1 MEPKAGL
8 AGFIIRSLTAQGVR
22 DVWKAAKKAG
32 KKLDLSEKL
41 IFTPKGSTA
50 SLKWKSSDESVATV
64 SSSGKVTA
72 LTPGTVTITV
82 KGSGGLKATVKIK
95 VK

>member
-1 MEPKAGL
+1 MNHTGTDDGAFALHHLGKK
-8 AGFIIRSLTAQGVR
+8 SYTV
-22 DVWKAAKKAG
+22 KAG
-32 KKLDLSEKL
+32 KTLDLSEKL

-50 SLKWKSSDESVATV
+50 SLKWKSSDESIATV